1 MAQLATSFF
10 WSSCP
15 SGTPYAHAH
24 TYPHTNP
31 YTHAYTRTRT
41 GCHKLFR
48 TSITW

>member
-15 SGTPYAHAH
+15 SGTPYAH
-24 TYPHTNP
+24 TYPHTYP
-31 YTHAYTRTRT
+31 YTHTYPRTRT
-41 GCHKLFR
+41 DCHKLFR